1 MVLVRHTL
9 LAAAVGACVV
19 AGCGSAG
26 SDHSSSGAA
35 SAAVTTKPA
44 QQSPALK
51 GDSTLNRIA
60 DHARVEGNAAAP
72 LWVVEVSDFQCPFCR
87 EWHEQSYQAI
97 KSQYVDAGKIRFAY
111 INMPLSIHKN
121 AWPAA
126 EAAMCAAA
134 QDKFWPMHDSLFAT
148 QSHWENDADP
158 RSYLDSL
165 AAVVG
170 VAHDAYTACV
180 TQHQMRPL
188 IQADMDRATESGVV
202 STPTFLIGT
211 AKIAGAQPLDQLRA
225 VIDAQLAK
233 AGAR

>member
-1 MVLVRHTL
+1 MLFVRYTVLAV
-9 LAAAVGACVV
+9 AVGAYLV
-19 AGCGSAG
+19 AGCGSSG
-26 SDHSSSGAA
+26 SGRSSTESA

-44 QQSPALK
+44 QQSSSLK

-60 DHARVEGNAAAP
+60 DHARVQGNAAAP

-87 EWHEQSYQAI
+87 EWQEESYQAI
-97 KSQYVDAGKIRFAY
+97 KSQYVDSGKIRFAY

-148 QSHWENDADP
+148 QTHWENDADP
-158 RSYLDSL
+158 HPYLDSL
-165 AAVVG
+165 AAEVG
-170 VAHDAYTACV
+170 VAHDAYSTCV

-188 IQADMDRATESGVV
+188 IQADVDRATESGVQ

-211 AKIAGAQPLDQLRA
+211 EKILGAQPLDRLRS